1 MYPESTSSQRTRPG
15 KMGRPAASAEVQR
28 SGREASERRFHF
40 APLDASQ
47 EPSEFR
53 EPWKSS

>member
-1 MYPESTSSQRTRPG
+1 
-15 KMGRPAASAEVQR
+15 MGSPAASAEVQR
-28 SGREASERRFHF
+28 RGRVSLERRFHL
-40 APLDASQ
+40 APFEALQ